1 MRPRHDKPTGKPV
14 ELRLSAARLRLA
26 SEIARRRRGGP
37 DGRGLPGADPC
48 PVTPD
53 RPLDLSGGAAA
64 ALAFDD

>member
-1 MRPRHDKPTGKPV
+1 MTPRHDRPTGKPV
-14 ELRLSAARLRLA
+14 ELRLSAARLRVA
-26 SEIARRRRGGP
+26 RESARRRRGGP